1 MKLHKIGKYSLV
13 VILYVVVLFWISTK
27 VWGEPKST
35 HEKNVHQIFQEYPT
49 RTDIEN
55 MKYDVFAE
63 CLTSAGH
70 TLYQI
75 KGYQVEKNNGIG
87 VFTVESVVLKSD
99 KYTYVVDVVYEEL
112 EDIVL
117 YTKCRVEPGNNFFRT
132 IIPADTLESGTYK
145 IGMLLKDET
154 VIWTPHVLDLCQ

>member
-35 HEKNVHQIFQEYPT
+35 HEKNVHQISQEYPT
-49 RTDIEN
+49 RTDTEN

-70 TLYQI
+70 ILYQI

-87 VFTVESVVLKSD
+87 VFTVKAVVLKKD
-99 KYTYVVDVVYEEL
+99 TCTYLVDIVFEEL

-117 YTKCRVEPGNNFFRT
+117 YTKCRVESDKNFFRT
-132 IIPADTLESGTYK
+132 IFPAEALESGVYE
-145 IGMLLKDET
+145 IGLLLEDET